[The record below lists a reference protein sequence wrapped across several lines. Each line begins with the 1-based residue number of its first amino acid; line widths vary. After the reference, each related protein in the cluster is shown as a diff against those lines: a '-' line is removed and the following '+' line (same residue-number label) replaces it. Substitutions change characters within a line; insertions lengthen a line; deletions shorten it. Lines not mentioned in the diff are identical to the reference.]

1 MKINSTTKSIQRA
14 IKQSVM
20 ATSLMTITMGV
31 AIAHN
36 NPGYSHDDHIGY
48 SNPNWMA
55 SIQNGALLSQISIPG
70 THDSGA
76 YNFGGDAV
84 ETQTMSLSTQLNS
97 GIRAWDIRLGSC
109 MLEVPYSL
117 CVYHGAAPQGI
128 GFDSVLRDA
137 ANFLT
142 ANPTETVL
150 MRIKHEIG
158 TKTMF
163 EYFLNEDLNRVDH
176 LLYKGQSDNP
186 TMGEM
191 RGKIVIL
198 QDYEGADKGIP
209 WGSFNIQDNFHLT
222 TNWDLYSKWESV
234 KGHLSKSSSGAT
246 ATKYINFLSGS
257 GGSFPYFVAS
267 GHSSPATGAS
277 RLSTGKTIG
286 VFPNDYPDF
295 PRVACAFNPFIWGE
309 DCTIAFEGTNTLT
322 MDKIK
327 SGPVNRAGI
336 VYADFPGGGLIDSVI
351 GLNYSLSSNIARI
364 NGVNFLW
371 SSSGAIPFM
380 HCTAITEA
388 SDPHTWQDNYF
399 CSSKDIGMRWS
410 SAGPIADM
418 KCTQILEPA
427 DPHTWNDN
435 YLCLP
440 ASSQFGFQW
449 SYSGSDNVNAVQW
462 IEASDPH
469 TWLDNYL
476 TVTHGD
482 TLGQGFYLEV
492 NEQLV
497 SSDGRH
503 RLVMQGDGNLVI
515 YSNDQ
520 PIWATNTHGSTAVR
534 AYLTNVMFNTGGN
547 LMLLDAEDQM
557 VWKTNS
563 LGTNTRLIMQND
575 GNLVIYSDDNTPI
588 WSSNTCCR

>member
-1 MKINSTTKSIQRA
+1 MKINCTTKSIQLA
-14 IKQSVM
+14 IKQSVI
-20 ATSLMTITMGV
+20 ATSLMTITMGT

-55 SIQNGALLSQISIPG
+55 SIQNGALLSEMSIPG

-109 MLEVPYSL
+109 LLEIPSAL
-117 CVYHGAAPQGI
+117 CVYHGVAPQYI
-128 GFDSVLRDA
+128 AFDSVLQEA
-137 ANFLT
+137 ENFLT
-142 ANPTETVL
+142 ANPSETVL

-158 TKTMF
+158 TKAMF
-163 EYFLNEDLNRVDH
+163 EHFVNADLNRVDH

-198 QDYEGADKGIP
+198 QNYDGADKGIP
-209 WGSFNIQDNFHLT
+209 WSSFDTQDNYNLD

-234 KGHLSKSSSGAT
+234 KGHLDKSSSGAT
-246 ATKYINFLSGS
+246 VTKYINFLSGS

-286 VFPNDYPDF
+286 VFPNSYPDF

-322 MDKIK
+322 MDRLNNNPIL
-327 SGPVNRAGI
+327 RAGI

-351 GLNYSLSSNIARI
+351 RKNESLTARRST
-364 NGVNFLW
+364 VNNVDFAW
-371 SSSGAIPFM
+371 SSSGPIEGM
-380 HCTAITEA
+380 HCRMISEP
-388 SDPHTWQDNYF
+388 SDPNTWHDNYF
-399 CSSKDIGMRWS
+399 CSSRDVGMRWS
-410 SAGPIADM
+410 SSGPIGGM
-418 KCTQILEPA
+418 KCTQILEPS
-427 DPHTWNDN
+427 DPHTWHDN

-440 ASSQFGFQW
+440 GSSEFGFQW
-449 SYSGSDNVNAVQW
+449 SYSGSENANAVQW
-462 IEASDPH
+462 HEAADPH
-469 TWLDNYL
+469 TWMDNYL
-476 TVTHGD
+476 TVIHGD
-482 TLGQGFYLEV
+482 TLVQSSYLEA
-492 NEQLV
+492 NEQIV
-497 SSDGRH
+497 SHDGRH
-503 RLVMQGDGNLVI
+503 RLLMQSDGNLVI
-515 YSNDQ
+515 YSNNQ
-520 PIWATNTHGSTAVR
+520 PIWATNTPGSTAVR
-534 AYLTNVMFNTGGN
+534 AHLTNGIFGIGGN
-547 LMLLDAEDQM
+547 LTLLDAQNQV
-557 VWKTNS
+557 VWQTNS
-563 LGTNTRLIMQND
+563 SGVNTRLVMQSD
-575 GNLVIYSDDNTPI
+575 GNLVIYDANNAPV
-588 WSSNTCCR
+588 WASNTCCR